1 MWFLRVAFLFF
12 VLSATSCVASGQT
25 SSFTWWDYRGG
36 SFRKNHGLRI
46 DLILASANLI
56 EHIPESSVDITPR
69 GWEKPSDHAPVSI
82 LIDT

>member
-1 MWFLRVAFLFF
+1 
-12 VLSATSCVASGQT
+12 
-25 SSFTWWDYRGG
+25 
-36 SFRKNHGLRI
+36 LRI

-56 EHIPESSVDITPR
+56 EHISESSVDVTPR